1 MGNGNGNNGYQQ
13 PSMNGNQQNQQPPM
27 NGNGNNGNQQ
37 PPMNSNGNN
46 GYQQVPVS
54 GSGNQQPPM
63 NGNNGQVPTAN
74 GNNGYNG
81 ENSFPQFQIHDWNNG
96 NQMNGYKGE
105 YPEYMNGSVSLI
117 VSFAV
122 LATALF
128 I

>member
-1 MGNGNGNNGYQQ
+1 MG
-13 PSMNGNQQNQQPPM
+13 NGNQQNQQPPM
-27 NGNGNNGNQQ
+27 NGNGNNGYQQ
-37 PPMNSNGNN
+37 PPMYGN
-46 GYQQVPVS
+46 QQ
-54 GSGNQQPPM
+54 NQQPPM

-105 YPEYMNGSVSLI
+105 YQEYMNGSVSLI

-128 I
+128 IAF